1 MWCYNDGYTMVKLW
15 VLSQKTAGK
24 VRTRQHPASGGA
36 KEKERI
42 EMSYQYL
49 LTLCL
54 ILAST
59 KVLSLA
65 TGRLQLP
72 QVVGSLLAGLLLG
85 PAVFGIIQPND
96 LLNQLAELGVI
107 VIMFSAG
114 MGTNIQDLKA
124 SGKSGFLVALCGVL
138 VPLGLGTVLMYAFTG
153 GELSSGGPRVLQ
165 GLFLGTV
172 LTATSVSIT
181 VETLREIGKL
191 TTKAGNTILAAA
203 LIDDVLGLVCLTIVT
218 SMAGG
223 DADIVMVLVKIV
235 LFFVFAGVMAFA
247 THKFYVW
254 YDRRVKDRNLHRFPV
269 SAFVLCLFMAWAAEE
284 VFGVADII
292 GAFAAGLI
300 IATSPKGSYIQSKF
314 SPLSYLLLTP
324 IFFANIGIKVTLPHL
339 DGVVLLFTVLLVVAA
354 ILSKIIGCGL
364 GAKICGFQGRQ
375 CLQIGCGMACR
386 GEVALIVANR
396 GLSMGVL
403 SAAMMTPVVITVVGG
418 TILTPI
424 LLKLA
429 FRGEAQ
435 EKLVESR
442 LADRYEKTEQLED
455 ASQQL
460 LDADAALR
468 KETK

>member
-1 MWCYNDGYTMVKLW
+1 
-15 VLSQKTAGK
+15 
-24 VRTRQHPASGGA
+24 
-36 KEKERI
+36 
-42 EMSYQYL
+42 MSYQYL

-59 KVLSLA
+59 KVLSIA

-203 LIDDVLGLVCLTIVT
+203 LIDDVLGLVCLTLVT

-254 YDRRVKDRNLHRFPV
+254 YDHRVKDRNLHRFPV

-300 IATSPKGSYIQSKF
+300 ISASPKGSYIRC
-314 SPLSYLLLTP
+314 PT
-324 IFFANIGIKVTLPHL
+324 
-339 DGVVLLFTVLLVVAA
+339 
-354 ILSKIIGCGL
+354 C
-364 GAKICGFQGRQ
+364 C
-375 CLQIGCGMACR
+375 
-386 GEVALIVANR
+386 
-396 GLSMGVL
+396 
-403 SAAMMTPVVITVVGG
+403 
-418 TILTPI
+418 
-424 LLKLA
+424 
-429 FRGEAQ
+429 
-435 EKLVESR
+435 
-442 LADRYEKTEQLED
+442 
-455 ASQQL
+455 
-460 LDADAALR
+460 
-468 KETK
+468 

>member
-1 MWCYNDGYTMVKLW
+1 MVKLW

-59 KVLSLA
+59 KVLSLV

-235 LFFVFAGVMAFA
+235 LFFVFAGVMAVA

-254 YDRRVKDRNLHRFPV
+254 YDHRVKDRNLHRFPV

-300 IATSPKGSYIQSKF
+300 IAASPKGSYIQSKF

-386 GEVALIVANR
+386 GEVALIVANK
-396 GLSMGVL
+396 G
-403 SAAMMTPVVITVVGG
+403 AAMGLVSEELFGPIIIMVVCCAIF
-418 TILTPI
+418 TPI
-424 LLKLA
+424 MLKAA
-429 FRGEAQ
+429 FKGEG
-435 EKLVESR
+435 VYDNMES
-442 LADRYEKTEQLED
+442 
-455 ASQQL
+455 SSL
-460 LDADAALR
+460 LDDYERSRRLDYVTASLLR
-468 KETK
+468 RDKEMMKPKTDKKA